1 MKVGKFFWKLA
12 KFLGLF
18 FIGLVPESNV
28 LESQEEKEEKKA
40 KDEGKKGKDL
50 PSPDQDTPLK

>member
-1 MKVGKFFWKLA
+1 MKISKFLWKLA

-18 FIGLVPESNV
+18 FIGLIPESNV

-40 KDEGKKGKDL
+40 KHEGKKGKD
-50 PSPDQDTPLK
+50 